1 VDGDRWTGPAAVVFD
16 HTASLIAA
24 GVEAQ
29 FAFLDSGPLAERLRT
44 LGWAR
49 PLLRRPKGPAGYAA
63 EVRRLRETL
72 ERERFDL
79 VHAHRSYDHTL
90 AMIAAAGTGIRLA
103 RTLHHVR
110 HARPDPVTR
119 LVFRRTDAFAY
130 ANREIASRFGRPGPV
145 LPPVVDVERF
155 RPGVRSEEVRS
166 RFGLPRGGFSV
177 GTVGKLS
184 AGRGHAEAI
193 EALAG
198 LPPSAR
204 LVHVGH
210 GEHSED
216 LKRFARERGVA
227 ERNFWIGYQEEA
239 LPDLFRLWDVFLFT
253 ASGSDQGQRAILEA
267 MASGVPVVAL
277 DLPGVRDL
285 VTDGAEGFV
294 VADTRGLPA
303 TLARL
308 AGDETLRRAMG
319 ERARTRSLDFAPKRF
334 VERVLP
340 FYAEVLARRAEA
352 ATVSGREA
360 TAPRGLP
367 SDVPPATPSDTPA
380 RSGRPDR

>member
-1 VDGDRWTGPAAVVFD
+1 
-16 HTASLIAA
+16 
-24 GVEAQ
+24 
-29 FAFLDSGPLAERLRT
+29 
-44 LGWAR
+44 
-49 PLLRRPKGPAGYAA
+49 
-63 EVRRLRETL
+63 
-72 ERERFDL
+72 
-79 VHAHRSYDHTL
+79 
-90 AMIAAAGTGIRLA
+90 
-103 RTLHHVR
+103 
-110 HARPDPVTR
+110 
-119 LVFRRTDAFAY
+119 
-130 ANREIASRFGRPGPV
+130 
-145 LPPVVDVERF
+145 
-155 RPGVRSEEVRS
+155 
-166 RFGLPRGGFSV
+166 
-177 GTVGKLS
+177 VGKLS

-193 EALAG
+193 EAVAG

-216 LKRFARERGVA
+216 LRRFARERGVA

-253 ASGSDQGQRAILEA
+253 ASGSDQGQRAILES

-319 ERARTRSLDFAPKRF
+319 ERARARSLDFAPKRF

-340 FYAEVLARRAEA
+340 FYAEVLGRRAGA
-352 ATVSGREA
+352 ATVSGRET

-367 SDVPPATPSDTPA
+367 SDVPPATPSGAPA